1 LLNASTT
8 ISNSNSAELTG
19 TLTGSVNA
27 GTNQVQVTVSIV
39 INNSSSNT
47 VTAMAS
53 KYGSTTNTGKAST
66 LIS

>member
-1 LLNASTT
+1 MLHDT
-8 ISNSNSAELTG
+8 LTG
-19 TLTGSVNA
+19 TVPS
-27 GTNQVQVTVSIV
+27 GTDQVQVTVSVV